1 MQISTISTVCYYLP
15 ELVEN
20 SLFEQEKTFFRN
32 LNSDDILFF
41 KKKGGR
47 TNADFEIL
55 HLMFL

>member
-41 KKKGGR
+41 LKKK
-47 TNADFEIL
+47 EEEQMLIL
-55 HLMFL
+55 KYFT